1 MSSHSALGR
10 REFLQAGAV
19 AAAALAGGRTALAA
33 ADTVVAAV
41 MGVNK
46 RGSDLIADILEVP
59 GMEVG
64 AIVDVDDN
72 AAAKAADRVE
82 KAGRRRPAT
91 GRDIRRT
98 VADKGLD
105 AIVIAA
111 PNHWHA
117 PATLLAAA
125 HGKHVYCEK
134 PVSHN
139 PREGE
144 LMIEARK
151 KHGVIVQ
158 IGTQRRSVPSTR
170 EAIDLVRGGRIGKVL
185 HARCWYNNRRGTI
198 GRGKPVPVP
207 AWLDWELWQGP
218 APDREYRDN
227 IVHYNWHWMWHWGGG
242 ELANNGPH
250 MLDIARWGLG
260 VDYPRRVMAMG
271 GRLRYDDDQETP
283 DTLNVIYDF
292 GGPTILWEGESWSSR
307 GRDGW
312 PTGVEFLGETGSLLV
327 DPKGNYTIFDEK
339 NKPVTPAADPA
350 ARPPEPAAAHMA
362 NFAACIRDGG
372 LPNADV
378 EEGHKSTLLCHLGNI
393 AYRTSGLLACD
404 PATGRPQGSPEAERL
419 WSREYR
425 PGWEPVV

>member
-1 MSSHSALGR
+1 MHTTNVIGR
-10 REFLQAGAV
+10 REFLHVGM
-19 AAAALAGGRTALAA
+19 AAAGTLAAGRTVRAA
-33 ADTVVAAV
+33 ADTIVVAV

-46 RGSDLIADILEVP
+46 RGSDLIADIVKVP
-59 GMEVG
+59 GVEIG
-64 AIVDVDDN
+64 AVVDVDEN
-72 AAAKAADRVE
+72 AAARAAQQL
-82 KAGRRRPAT
+82 AGLGRRAPAI

-98 VADKGLD
+98 VADKGID

-144 LMIEARK
+144 LMVDAQR
-151 KHGVIVQ
+151 KHGVVVQ
-158 IGTQRRSVPSTR
+158 AGTQRRSVPGSR
-170 EAIDLVRGGRIGKVL
+170 AAIDMIHSGRIGKVL
-185 HARCWYNNRRGTI
+185 HARCWYTNRRVPI
-198 GRGKPVPVP
+198 GRGKPVAVP
-207 AWLDWELWQGP
+207 AWLDWDLWQGP
-218 APDREYRDN
+218 APEREYRDN
-227 IVHYNWHWMWHWGGG
+227 IVHYNWHWLWHWGGG

-250 MLDIARWGLG
+250 MLDLARWGLG
-260 VDYPRRVMAMG
+260 VEYPTRVTAMG

-292 GGPTILWEGESWSSR
+292 GGRTILWEGESWSPR
-307 GRDGW
+307 GRDGLH
-312 PTGVEFLGETGSLLV
+312 TGVEFLGEKGTIVV
-327 DPKGNYTIFDEK
+327 DPKGEYALFDER
-339 NKPVTPAADPA
+339 NKPVPIEVAATGPEVPAP
-350 ARPPEPAAAHMA
+350 HMA

-372 LPNADV
+372 RPNAHV
-378 EEGHKSTLLCHLGNI
+378 EDGHKSTLLCHLGNI
-393 AYRTSGLLACD
+393 AYRTGQLLECD
-404 PATGRPQGSPEAERL
+404 PANGRPRNAPAADQL